1 MKKLV
6 WLAGA
11 VLAVSILFPN
21 GFDVAGFFTPQA
33 VEPEIVA
40 KPDAKIVELL
50 SGASSAEKART
61 VSVYRGLRTV
71 LTRDAGTRINTTEK
85 LEELQANTLQ
95 MAVDNPGKYP
105 GLDIAIEAVF
115 QKAVKS
121 ANVDPSVVNPM
132 TPEIQAAV
140 IKACETVMVSA
151 QQ

>member
-11 VLAVSILFPN
+11 VLAVAILFPN
-21 GFDVAGFFTPQA
+21 GFDVSSFLTPQV
-33 VEPEIVA
+33 VEPEIDA

-50 SGASSAEKART
+50 SNAAAADKART

-71 LTRDAGTRINTTEK
+71 LSRDAGKRINTTEK
-85 LEELQANTLQ
+85 LEELQSNTLQ
-95 MAVDNPGKYP
+95 MAIENVNKYP

-115 QKAVKS
+115 QNAVKS
-121 ANVDPSVVNPM
+121 AKADASVVNPM

-140 IKACETVMVSA
+140 IKACEIVIVSA